1 MHGHPQ
7 EANSGNRPT
16 PLATELGCYQSPGEV
31 TMEDHAAMS
40 SPVDEPL
47 DREVDVLRRAIALIR
62 ERLPPSWS
70 RAASEEVVIGGRHV
84 DALVEVTS
92 PDGRRAFLIAEA
104 RRVLVTR
111 DLTDM
116 VEQLRSVARGDDRP
130 LCPLVIARYISPSAQ
145 AWLTERDV
153 SYADATGNMRITL
166 DKPGLYLRDTGAVR
180 DLWRGPGRPRGTL
193 HGPPAARVVRALID
207 FRPPMSMSDLIH
219 VSGASTGATYRVVEF
234 LEQEA
239 LIDRIPRGPI
249 TNVAWRPLLER
260 WSRDYSFQGS
270 NSISKYLQPRGV
282 TSLLDDLRTVTGMRY
297 AVSGSL
303 AAHQWAPYAP
313 VRLAM
318 IYVDNPKQFT
328 ELAGLRQVDTGAN
341 VLLAAGKYDVVFDR
355 TKNFDGVMLA
365 APSQTAVDLLNGPGR
380 SPAEAQALL
389 DWMESNENQWRR

>member
-1 MHGHPQ
+1 MG
-7 EANSGNRPT
+7 
-16 PLATELGCYQSPGEV
+16 
-31 TMEDHAAMS
+31 DHAAMS
-40 SPVDEPL
+40 PPVAEPL

-62 ERLPPSWS
+62 ERLPRSWS
-70 RAASEEVVIGGRHV
+70 SAASEEVVIAGRHV

-92 PDGRRAFLIAEA
+92 PDGKRARLVAEA

-111 DLTDM
+111 DLTEM
-116 VEQLRSVARGDDRP
+116 VEQLRSVACGSDRP

-180 DLWRGPGRPRGTL
+180 DPWRGPGRPRGTL

-207 FRPPMSMSDLIH
+207 FRPPMSISDLIH
-219 VSGASTGATYRVVEF
+219 VSKASTGATYRVVEF

-270 NSISKYLQPRGV
+270 NSISRYLQPRGM
-282 TSLLDDLRTVTGMRY
+282 TSLFDDLRTVTGMRY
-297 AVSGSL
+297 AVTGSL

-313 VRLAM
+313 ARLAL
-318 IYVDNPKQFT
+318 IYVDNLKQFT
-328 ELAGLRQVDTGAN
+328 ESVGLRQVDTGAN
-341 VLLAAGKYDVVFDR
+341 VLLATGKYDVVFDR
-355 TKNFDGVMLA
+355 AKNFDGVMLA